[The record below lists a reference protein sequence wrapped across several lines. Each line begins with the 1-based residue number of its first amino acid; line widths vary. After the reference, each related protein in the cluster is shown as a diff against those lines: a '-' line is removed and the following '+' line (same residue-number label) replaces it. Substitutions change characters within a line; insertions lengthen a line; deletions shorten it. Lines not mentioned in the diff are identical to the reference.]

1 MLKITKKIRL
11 STYVASFLVGSCIA
25 VFPLISNTA
34 KDPKN
39 VDVINYEKEVNKITN
54 EQIAALSP
62 FKAQQNLPPS
72 KDVMDMPTPPSVP
85 DMPGSGAGIN
95 NVVGSQEL
103 KVVGVL
109 PPDIVILQK
118 GGKTITAAANN
129 NCEYGYVGSISA
141 DGAYIDGAFMKIKF

>member
-1 MLKITKKIRL
+1 MLKITQKIRI
-11 STYVASFLVGSCIA
+11 SAYITSFLVGSCIA

-39 VDVINYEKEVNKITN
+39 VDVINYEKEVSKITN
-54 EQIAALSP
+54 EQIVALSP
-62 FKAQQNLPPS
+62 FKALQDLPS
-72 KDVMDMPTPPSVP
+72 TTEMDMPTPPSVP
-85 DMPGSGAGIN
+85 DMPGFGAGIN
-95 NVVGSQEL
+95 NVVGGQEL

-129 NCEYGYVGSISA
+129 NCEFGYVGSISA

>member
-1 MLKITKKIRL
+1 MLKITKKIRI

-39 VDVINYEKEVNKITN
+39 VDVINYEKEVSKITN
-54 EQIAALSP
+54 EQIVALSP
-62 FKAQQNLPPS
+62 FKALQDLPS
-72 KDVMDMPTPPSVP
+72 TTEMDMPTPPSVP

-95 NVVGSQEL
+95 NVVGGQEL

-129 NCEYGYVGSISA
+129 NCEFGYVGSISA

>member
-1 MLKITKKIRL
+1 MLKITKKIRI

-34 KDPKN
+34 KDIKN

-54 EQIAALSP
+54 EQIIALSP
-62 FKAQQNLPPS
+62 FKTLQDLPS
-72 KDVMDMPTPPSVP
+72 TTEMDMPTPPSVP
-85 DMPGSGAGIN
+85 DMPGNGAGIN
-95 NVVGSQEL
+95 NVVGGQEL

-109 PPDIVILQK
+109 PPDIIILQK

-129 NCEYGYVGSISA
+129 SCEFGYVGSISA
-141 DGAYIDGAFMKIKF
+141 DGAYIDGTFMKIKF